1 MKSSVIILV
10 SSLPGTTRNEMYAL
24 FLNTDL
30 SLLGEFLALC
40 YSLFISGAFFF
51 IIHHEFTQY
60 SNLCNI
66 T

>member
-1 MKSSVIILV
+1 
-10 SSLPGTTRNEMYAL
+10 MYAL

-30 SLLGEFLALC
+30 SLLEKVLALFY

-60 SNLCNI
+60 SNLCNV